1 MPIIDNQIIRH
12 KFYQIQLLDSNQRNQ
27 ILLQLNPFQAKTRTT
42 VLKNNSEHKCE
53 QFAHQCNP
61 LQTKCVLILN
71 HLSKPVR
78 NVRSFYNLIISTEA
92 LFNHSVFISQ
102 IMTIHQSKLSYTKT
116 LPKTNFN
123 VIPHLLGLSL

>member
-1 MPIIDNQIIRH
+1 MI
-12 KFYQIQLLDSNQRNQ
+12 FYKIQQKNT
-27 ILLQLNPFQAKTRTT
+27 QLELIAKTHCRTLYNPVLRNPFQAKTRTT